1 MPSDDKRKTGTRT
14 PVSLVVD
21 YDGAEE
27 LYRDYTHNL
36 SSGGAFVHTDRSF
49 DVGDSVQLQ
58 LSFPR
63 LLAPVCLSGIV
74 RWVRTV
80 SDNDN
85 GVGIEF
91 VDFDEAARDAL
102 DVILNHIRDRDPEYV
117 EPSMRVL
124 LVEDNP
130 HVARL
135 IRDGLES
142 GRYSDTAFD
151 LTGACNGADALKLL
165 FADHFDVMVID
176 VNLPVVDGPTVIRK
190 IRLEPRYLELP
201 IIAVSAGG
209 KDAEHE
215 ALAAGANFFLEKPMR
230 LREIIDTMK
239 TLLHLEEKAP

>member
-1 MPSDDKRKTGTRT
+1 MPSEDKRKPGNRT

-36 SSGGAFVHTDRSF
+36 SSGGAFVHTDRALE
-49 DVGDSVQLQ
+49 VGDSVQLQ

-63 LLAPVCLSGIV
+63 LLSPVCLSGIV

-91 VDFDEAARDAL
+91 IDFDEAARETL
-102 DVILNHIRDRDPEYV
+102 DGILDHIRERDPQYV
-117 EPSMRVL
+117 EPSLRVL

-151 LTGACNGADALKLL
+151 LIGASNGGDALELL
-165 FADHFDVMVID
+165 FSDHFDVLVID

-190 IRLEPRYLELP
+190 IRQEPRYEQLP

-209 KDAEHE
+209 KDAETE

-230 LREIIDTMK
+230 LRQIIDTMK
-239 TLLHLEEKAP
+239 KLLNFDV

>member
-1 MPSDDKRKTGTRT
+1 MATDDKRITGDRT

-27 LYRDYTHNL
+27 LYRDYTQNL
-36 SSGGAFVHTDRSF
+36 SSGGAFVHTDRALE
-49 DVGDSVQLQ
+49 VGDAIQLQ

-80 SDNDN
+80 NDTDN

-91 VDFDEAARDAL
+91 TEFDEEARERL
-102 DVILNHIRDRDPEYV
+102 DTVLSHIRERDPNYV
-117 EPSMRVL
+117 EPSLRVL

-151 LTGACNGADALKLL
+151 LIGATNGREALQLL
-165 FADHFDVMVID
+165 LSDTFDLLVID
-176 VNLPVVDGPTVIRK
+176 VNLPLVDGPTVIRT
-190 IRLEPRYLELP
+190 IRQEPQYTELP

-209 KDAEHE
+209 KDAEHD
-215 ALAAGANFFLEKPMR
+215 ALEAGADFFLEKPMR
-230 LREIIDTMK
+230 LREIIETMK
-239 TLLHLEEKAP
+239 TLLGRRT